1 MGPDF
6 GPDGTEPGFPPVPDH
21 GMPPGFGP
29 HGPHFHHGPPH
40 FLIAVDWWP
49 VMGSLL
55 MTALLLAVLWSGG
68 LALLMSQV
76 TRGPRAERERVDWR
90 GRWQNA
96 VERHQAVAEAFARFE
111 CDAKAVLATPALADV
126 RQPAT
131 ARFVDAFAEA
141 VALATERYPARAFAR
156 RFIEAVEREERAWAA
171 AVGAAERSRDARFSP
186 DERELLEQARR
197 LLEVV
202 GASEY
207 EQERHTALRQALRK
221 LRDLERR
228 TGWQLP
234 SPAALAL
241 EQRARG
247 VLAA

>member
-6 GPDGTEPGFPPVPDH
+6 EPDGSGPGSPPVP
-21 GMPPGFGP
+21 GRGIAPGFGP
-29 HGPHFHHGPPH
+29 DGPHFHHGPPH
-40 FLIAVDWWP
+40 FIVGMDWWP

-55 MTALLLAVLWSGG
+55 MTALVLALLWSGG
-68 LALLMSQV
+68 LAILMSQV
-76 TRGPRAERERVDWR
+76 TRGPRADRERVDWR

-111 CDAKAVLATPALADV
+111 CDAHAVLATPALADV

-171 AVGAAERSRDARFSP
+171 AVGAAERSRDARFTPS
-186 DERELLEQARR
+186 ERDLLEQARR
-197 LLEVV
+197 LLDVV
-202 GASEY
+202 GSSEY
-207 EQERHTALRQALRK
+207 EQERYTALRQALRK

-247 VLAA
+247 ALAA

>member
-6 GPDGTEPGFPPVPDH
+6 GPEGPGPGFPPGH
-21 GMPPGFGP
+21 GPGMPGFGP
-29 HGPHFHHGPPH
+29 DGPRFHHGPPH
-40 FLIAVDWWP
+40 FLVGMDWWP
-49 VMGSLL
+49 VAGSLL
-55 MTALLLAVLWSGG
+55 MTALVLAVLWSGG
-68 LALLMSQV
+68 LAILMGQL
-76 TRGPRAERERVDWR
+76 TREPRADRVRVDWR

-96 VERHQAVAEAFARFE
+96 VERHQAVAEAYARFE
-111 CDAKAVLATPALADV
+111 CDAQAVLATPGLADV
-126 RQPAT
+126 RQPPT

-141 VALATERYPARAFAR
+141 VALATERYPAHAFAR

-186 DERELLEQARR
+186 GERDLLEQARR
-197 LLEVV
+197 LLEIV
-202 GASEY
+202 GSSEY

-234 SPAALAL
+234 APAAVAL

>member
-6 GPDGTEPGFPPVPDH
+6 GPDGTGPGYPPGPGR
-21 GMPPGFGP
+21 GMMRGFGP
-29 HGPHFHHGPPH
+29 DGPHFHHGPPH
-40 FLIAVDWWP
+40 FIVGMDWWP
-49 VMGSLL
+49 VVGSLL
-55 MTALLLAVLWSGG
+55 MSALVLALLWSGG

-76 TRGPRAERERVDWR
+76 TRGPRVERERVDWR
-90 GRWQNA
+90 RRWQNA
-96 VERHQAVAEAFARFE
+96 VDRHQAVAEAYARFE
-111 CDAKAVLATPALADV
+111 CDAQAVLATPALADV
-126 RQPAT
+126 RQPPT

-171 AVGAAERSRDARFSP
+171 AVGAAQRSRDARFSP
-186 DERELLEQARR
+186 EERELLEQTRR
-197 LLEVV
+197 LLDVV
-202 GASEY
+202 GSSEY

-221 LRDLERR
+221 LRYLERR

>member
-1 MGPDF
+1 M
-6 GPDGTEPGFPPVPDH
+6 
-21 GMPPGFGP
+21 
-29 HGPHFHHGPPH
+29 
-40 FLIAVDWWP
+40 DWWP

-76 TRGPRAERERVDWR
+76 TRAPRDQRERVDWR

-111 CDAKAVLATPALADV
+111 CDAHAVLATPALADV

-202 GASEY
+202 GPPSTSRNGTPRSGRPCASC
-207 EQERHTALRQALRK
+207 AILSAAPAGSSL
-221 LRDLERR
+221 
-228 TGWQLP
+228 
-234 SPAALAL
+234 PAALAL

-247 VLAA
+247 ALAA

>member
-1 MGPDF
+1 M
-6 GPDGTEPGFPPVPDH
+6 
-21 GMPPGFGP
+21 MPGFGP
-29 HGPHFHHGPPH
+29 DGPHFHHHGPPPH
-40 FLIAVDWWP
+40 FIVGMDWWP
-49 VMGSLL
+49 IMGSLL
-55 MTALLLAVLWSGG
+55 MSLLVLAVLWSGG
-68 LALLMSQV
+68 LALLVNQV
-76 TRGPRAERERVDWR
+76 TRAPRAERERVDWR
-90 GRWQNA
+90 RRWHDA
-96 VERHQAVAEAFARFE
+96 VRRHQAVAEAYARFE
-111 CDAKAVLATPALADV
+111 CDAQAVLATPALADV
-126 RQPAT
+126 RQPPT
-131 ARFVDAFAEA
+131 ARFVEAFAEA
-141 VALATERYPARAFAR
+141 TATATERYPARAFAR

-186 DERELLEQARR
+186 AERDLLEQTRR
-197 LLEVV
+197 LLDVV
-202 GASEY
+202 GSSEY